1 MSTKKQS
8 QGRQSGQQLGA
19 QSGAQLDP
27 YQELKYQL
35 NRDIVEDMEVMK
47 CQIIKELTLS
57 LTDKIKQLI
66 AQSVADAKRDMMTEL
81 VAKLD
86 SKVDNNNKQIVLA
99 NNKQLGV
106 IKEITKEIVKTA
118 GAEIESHVYKKVIN
132 DMNTRIMP
140 QLNNMAS
147 WVNFN
152 LEDGN
157 EIVNNYRNAVEYE
170 AHGSDFLRL
179 EGNGKKDS
187 RIISPHVRTFFKDDS
202 SED

>member
-1 MSTKKQS
+1 MSVKKQPTQGS
-8 QGRQSGQQLGA
+8 LSGRQSGPQP
-19 QSGAQLDP
+19 DP
-27 YQELKYQL
+27 YQELKFQL

-47 CQIIKELTLS
+47 CQIIKELTSS
-57 LTDKIKQLI
+57 LTDKMRQMI
-66 AQSVADAKRDMMTEL
+66 ALSVADAKRDMMVEL
-81 VAKLD
+81 AAKLD
-86 SKVDNNNKQIVLA
+86 ARVDNNNKQIVLA
-99 NNKQLGV
+99 NNKQLGA

-118 GAEIESHVYKKVIN
+118 GAEIESQVYKKVIN

-170 AHGSDFLRL
+170 AHGTDFLRL
-179 EGNGKKDS
+179 EGSGKKDS